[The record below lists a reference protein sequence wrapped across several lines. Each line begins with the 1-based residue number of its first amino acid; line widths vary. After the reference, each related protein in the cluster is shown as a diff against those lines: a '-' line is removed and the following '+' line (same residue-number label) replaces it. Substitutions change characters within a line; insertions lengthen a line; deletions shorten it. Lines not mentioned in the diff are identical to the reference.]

1 MNGKQAEQ
9 KWEQWKTK
17 ALADHLGI
25 TMDDVARWV
34 TMDYP
39 RTTDDGVEYAH
50 RVQISDEA
58 PQALIQKVG
67 GTSVDIG
74 PLLLEDKPDRT

>member
-1 MNGKQAEQ
+1 MDGKQAEQ

-25 TMDDVARWV
+25 TMDEVSRWV
-34 TMDYP
+34 TLDYP
-39 RTTDDGVEYAH
+39 KTTDAGIEYGH
-50 RVQISDEA
+50 IVQISKEA
-58 PQALIQKVG
+58 PETLIQKLG

-74 PLLLEDKPDRT
+74 PLLLEDKPDHA